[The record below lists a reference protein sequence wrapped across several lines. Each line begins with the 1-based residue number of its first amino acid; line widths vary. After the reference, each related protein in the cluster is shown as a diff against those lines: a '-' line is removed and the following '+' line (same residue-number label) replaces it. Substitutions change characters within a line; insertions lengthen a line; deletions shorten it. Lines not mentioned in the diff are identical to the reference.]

1 MRMRTVKDF
10 LSRGFLVVPVW
21 LDNIAILFVVLLAL
35 ILGTFL
41 GACLQYEYNILEL
54 VGLIWE

>member
-41 GACLQYEYNILEL
+41 GARLQYEYNILEL